1 MDAIRERGAMMVWP
15 TTDTAG
21 TPPWPLKEQFP
32 ELVPEVPRV
41 FERRVQ
47 GRLPLLRIGWAV
59 IRPRTQDARPPAES
73 K

>member
-1 MDAIRERGAMMVWP
+1 L
-15 TTDTAG
+15 
-21 TPPWPLKEQFP
+21 LKQQFP

-47 GRLPLLRIGWAV
+47 GSLPLLRIGWAV
-59 IRPRTQDARPPAES
+59 IRPAAQNTGAPPEN